1 MKKEIENPF
10 LDQGYE
16 SPKYFCDREQ
26 ETADMISALENGRNL
41 TLISPRRMGKTGLI
55 KNVFYK
61 LREQQP
67 DTITLYMD
75 IFPTQNMGEFVR
87 LFASTVL
94 GQLDSAPQKAMSRIA
109 KFIKSIRP
117 VFMLDEL
124 SGKPQMMIDVTSA
137 NENTSLAEIFDYLA
151 SADRP
156 CYIAIDEFQ
165 QVAEYPEKG
174 LEAALRTHIQNL
186 HNVHFVFSGSRQ
198 HIMQEMFFSAKRPFY
213 HSTQPFAIGSI
224 DRDKYYEFAA
234 GFFAGRKL
242 AEPVFSY
249 IYDTF
254 EGHTWYIQAILNRLY
269 SYAGTPD
276 MDAVQRAVGQLV
288 AENAYYFE
296 SLLAAYPSGSIKL
309 LKAIAK
315 EGVVR
320 EINSGEFIARHNLK
334 AASSVN
340 AALHKLIDKELIY
353 RSQDGYIVYDRFMAI
368 WLRGL
373 PY

>member
-1 MKKEIENPF
+1 MKTQLDNPF

-16 SPKYFCDREQ
+16 SPRYFCDREA
-26 ETADMISALENGRNL
+26 ETAGMISALKNGRNL

-75 IFPTQNMGEFVR
+75 IFPTQNQSEFVA

-94 GQLDSAPQKAMSRIA
+94 GQLDSAPQRAMSRIG

-117 VFMLDEL
+117 VITLNEL
-124 SGKPQMMIDVTSA
+124 SGAPKVTIDISST
-137 NENTSLAEIFDYLA
+137 NEQASLGEIFDYLA

-165 QVAEYPEKG
+165 QVADYPEKG
-174 LEAALRTHIQNL
+174 LEAALRTHIQKL
-186 HNVHFVFSGSRQ
+186 HNVHFIFSGSRQ
-198 HIMQEMFFSAKRPFY
+198 HVMQEMFVSAKRPFY
-213 HSTQPFAIGSI
+213 HSTQLLHIAPI
-224 DRDKYYEFAA
+224 DKGKYYEFAA
-234 GFFAGRKL
+234 GLFVPRRL
-242 AEPVFSY
+242 PEEVFSH

-269 SYAGTPD
+269 SYSGQPD
-276 MDAVQRAVGQLV
+276 IAALQRAVEQLV
-288 AENAYYFE
+288 AENTYYFE
-296 SLLAAYPSGSIKL
+296 NVLAAYPHGSVRL
-309 LKAIAK
+309 LKAIAR

-320 EINSGEFIARHNLK
+320 EINSGEFIARHRLK

-340 AALHKLIDKELIY
+340 ASLRKLLDKELIY
-353 RSQDGYIVYDRFMAI
+353 RSQEGYMVYDRFMAI

-373 PY
+373 AY

>member
-1 MKKEIENPF
+1 MKTPLENPF

-16 SPKYFCDREQ
+16 SPRYFCDREN
-26 ETADMISALENGRNL
+26 ETAEMISALKNGRNL

-61 LREQQP
+61 LRDREP

-75 IFPTQNMGEFVR
+75 IFSTQNQSEFVA
-87 LFASTVL
+87 LFATTVL

-109 KFIKSIRP
+109 RFIKSIRP
-117 VFMLDEL
+117 VFTLDEL
-124 SGKPQMMIDVTSA
+124 SGTPKVTIDVTAA
-137 NENTSLAEIFDYLA
+137 NEQTSLAEIFDYLA

-165 QVAEYPEKG
+165 QVADYPEKG

-186 HNVHFVFSGSRQ
+186 HNVHFVFSGSRR
-198 HIMQEMFFSAKRPFY
+198 HVMQEMFVSAKRPFY
-213 HSTQPFAIGSI
+213 RSTQLLSIGPI
-224 DRDKYYEFAA
+224 DKDKYYDFAA
-234 GFFAGRKL
+234 GFFAERTL
-242 AEPVFSY
+242 TPEVFSH

-269 SYAGTPD
+269 GYHEWPNMA
-276 MDAVQRAVGQLV
+276 AVQRATEQIV
-288 AENAYYFE
+288 AENTYYFE
-296 SLLAAYPSGSIKL
+296 NLLAAYPPGSVRL
-309 LKAIAK
+309 LKAIARD
-315 EGVVR
+315 GAVR
-320 EINSGEFIARHNLK
+320 EINSGEFIARHRLK

-340 AALHKLIDKELIY
+340 SSLRKLLDKELIY
-353 RSQDGYIVYDRFMAI
+353 RSPEGYTVYDRFMAI